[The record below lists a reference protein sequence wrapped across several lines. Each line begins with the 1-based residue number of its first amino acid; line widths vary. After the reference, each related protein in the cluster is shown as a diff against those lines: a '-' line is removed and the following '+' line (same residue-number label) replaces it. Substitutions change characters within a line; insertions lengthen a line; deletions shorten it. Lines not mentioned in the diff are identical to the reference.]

1 MYKRRETI
9 VARWY
14 SCTIH
19 GTETMATRHA
29 ESRSFVQKCVFLAF
43 LFAIQVAGGGEES
56 VYEKLVGGSFDFA
69 NLFTR
74 YFSFRRRSVEILCK
88 IFWFASNI
96 FTNLNVKRSS
106 AMDTYPMEAIFIF
119 NTFFLDT
126 IENYNYYHYNSENR
140 EIIIKL
146 FYHNELSL
154 HLYIFSF
161 R

>member
-1 MYKRRETI
+1 MLLIYSLDVTISRSSCLCVNNNLRNPHFHEFRLFSVLVQGRMYKRRETI

-106 AMDTYPMEAIFIF
+106 ANDGYLS
-119 NTFFLDT
+119 NGS
-126 IENYNYYHYNSENR
+126 N
-140 EIIIKL
+140 
-146 FYHNELSL
+146 FY
-154 HLYIFSF
+154 I
-161 R
+161 